1 MSTDNRAGKK
11 IPGRFT
17 AGSAPG
23 IKVDA
28 GPYLAIV
35 KNVVD
40 PTRSGRLSVFIPDF
54 GGLED
59 QPQHW
64 TTVAYASPFAGHTRS
79 RGSGTDKNRE
89 DKFTSTEQTYGFWMV
104 PPDIGNTV
112 LVTFANGNPDR
123 GFWFACVL
131 DTLQHYMIPNIPGSG
146 ERNNIGDTGVDVLKR
161 QISAI
166 GDKTNLPVTELN
178 SYNPDNLYKWTG
190 PQRPLHSYQSAIYIE
205 QGLDRNTVLGP
216 TKGSSQRETPSGIFG
231 ISTPG
236 RPFEVDPK
244 QDPTLLQKP
253 DQLAQSVIYERQG
266 GHVFYMDDGDLV
278 GAGQQIRLRSANG
291 NQLVMDDQT
300 GVISIHNGSGSVWLE
315 LAQSG
320 QLHVFAAAGINI
332 RSKGNFNIHSD
343 ANINMFA
350 AKEIRIKGETSVRI
364 EGQNFGI
371 SALQLK
377 ISGQQKID
385 IKSKDGA
392 LTIDAKAGFNA
403 ISGGAIKFATGEGG
417 GRPLY
422 VNKGTPPDVVKPP
435 KGISTYKH
443 SDTLWNK
450 GNLYWQV
457 KENAIRRSICNIVP
471 THEPWDRT
479 SGVPEFK
486 AGNDAGLEP
495 PTQVN
500 IPDPPK
506 PEASSDELRDGTGGT
521 GSPGNPANL
530 TPTGDRHPG
539 LGYDIAE
546 AAGDPPNT
554 KRVTDGFL
562 QYFTGQ
568 GRQIGSATAEDI
580 AAYLAVVAQNE
591 GNFEEG
597 KPGIPYWKNVS
608 NPSYI
613 GAFQMGQAALIT
625 VGMLTDPG
633 TDAGKRA
640 FLDPGVAGATATSG
654 AQIWN
659 GPLAKEYGIS
669 SMNDFLNNPAAQTAA
684 VLRLA
689 EMNYNQAVRGSSITV
704 DGNRISLPPV
714 LDYNSP
720 PDQVMGYLM
729 GAHLIGGGGAMS
741 FVNYGNETKIKSSDA
756 NNTSFITYYNLA
768 RDAYN
773 RSHALSGG

>member
-17 AGSAPG
+17 PGSAPG

-54 GGLED
+54 GGIED

-79 RGSGTDKNRE
+79 RGSVPNKNRE
-89 DKFTSTEQTYGFWMV
+89 DKFEQSEQTYGFWMV

-146 ERNNIGDTGVDVLKR
+146 AGYGIGDTGGDSLKKK
-161 QISAI
+161 ISAI
-166 GDKTNLPVTELN
+166 GNEVNLPVTELN

-190 PQRPLHSYQSAIYIE
+190 PQRPLHSYQAAIYID

-236 RPFEVDPK
+236 RPFLLDPK
-244 QDPTLLQKP
+244 LDPTLLEKP
-253 DQLAQSVIYERQG
+253 EQLAQSEIYERQG
-266 GHVFYMDDGDLV
+266 GHVFYMDDGDLL

-300 GVISIHNGSGSVWLE
+300 GVISIHNSTGSVWLE
-315 LAQSG
+315 LSQSG

-385 IKSKDGA
+385 IKSKEGA
-392 LTIDAKAGFNA
+392 LTIDAKTGFNVV
-403 ISGGAIKFATGEGG
+403 SGGAIKFATGEGG

-422 VNKGTPPDVVKPP
+422 VNKGTPPEVVKPP

-443 SDTLWNK
+443 SDTLWSNTSLIWK
-450 GNLYWQV
+450 V

-471 THEPWDRT
+471 THEPWNRT
-479 SGVPEFK
+479 SGVPEYK
-486 AGNDAGLEP
+486 SGSDAGLEP

-506 PEASSDELRDGTGGT
+506 PEASSDDLRDGTGGR
-521 GSPGNPANL
+521 GSAGNPAVL
-530 TPTGDRHPG
+530 TPTGERHAG
-539 LGYDIAE
+539 VGYDLAE
-546 AAGDPPNT
+546 SEDLKEKNIPPD
-554 KRVTDGFL
+554 KYLLKFA
-562 QYFTGQ
+562 GQ
-568 GRQIGSATAEDI
+568 GKAIGSASAEDI
-580 AAYLAVVAQNE
+580 AAWVGTMYWRE
-591 GNFEEG
+591 GG
-597 KPGIPYWKNVS
+597 TDWKNTS

-613 GAFQMGQAALIT
+613 GAFQMGQAAL
-625 VGMLTDPG
+625 V
-633 TDAGKRA
+633 DAGFVKPEAMSIDKFQA
-640 FLDPGVAGATATSG
+640 FLGPGIGRGTGADVWG
-654 AQIWN
+654 

-669 SMNDFLNNPAAQTAA
+669 SMEDFLNSPAAQTAA
-684 VLRLA
+684 FLRLA
-689 EMNYNQAVRGSSITV
+689 ELNYSGATRGFTDSKS
-704 DGNRISLPPV
+704 GNYIAPV
-714 LDYNSP
+714 LDANSP
-720 PDQVMGYLM
+720 PEQVLGYLTS
-729 GAHLIGGGGAMS
+729 AHLLGRGDSMKFINLGEQTTGRVA
-741 FVNYGNETKIKSSDA
+741 DA
-756 NNTSFITYYNLA
+756 NGTTFTQYYNMG
-768 RDAYN
+768 RYTYT
-773 RSHALSGG
+773 RSRSLSGG